1 MSGVPAPTEVF
12 DSYWRFAAERL
23 AIYYRR
29 LNDPVGPWT
38 DDLILREYRF
48 TNTFRVADRVSQY
61 LVREVQYRE
70 DRSQAPAE
78 VFFRTVLFKLFN
90 RIETWEALE
99 RELGPLSWQTA
110 RLEAMSAVLDYLMRA
125 GRRVYSAAYIMPS
138 PAFGHRRKHFNHLAV
153 LARMMDDRLPYRLA
167 HARSLRSAYEM
178 ILNYPGLGP
187 FLAFQ
192 YTIDLNYSTLLNFDE
207 IDFVVAGPGALDGI
221 SKCFANA
228 KSLDPTYVIH
238 AMMECQDEEFSR
250 LGIEFHGLFGRRL
263 QPIDCQNL
271 FCEISKYARV
281 AHPHVGGSSGRTRIK
296 QRYRAVDAVA
306 SASPYFPP
314 KWNLKLP
321 PLVTTT
327 AMHSE
332 SAQLSLL

>member
-1 MSGVPAPTEVF
+1 MFPPLGQTEVF

-29 LNDPVGPWT
+29 LMDPVGPWT
-38 DDLILREYRF
+38 DDPILREYRF
-48 TNTFRVADRVSQY
+48 TNAFRAADRVSQY
-61 LVREVQYRE
+61 LVREVQYRQ
-70 DRSQAPAE
+70 DRSQAPME

-90 RIETWEALE
+90 RIDTWEALE
-99 RELGPLSWQTA
+99 RELGPLSWQRA
-110 RLEAMSAVLDYLMRA
+110 QLEAVSGVLDRLIRG

-138 PAFGHRRKHFNHLAV
+138 PAFGHRRKYSNHLAM
-153 LARMMDDRLPYRLA
+153 LARMMDDGLPGHLA
-167 HARSLRSAYEM
+167 GARSLRSAYEM
-178 ILNYPGLGP
+178 ILDYPGIGP

-207 IDFVVAGPGALDGI
+207 ADFVVAGPGALDGI
-221 SKCFANA
+221 AKCFTNTG
-228 KSLDPTYVIH
+228 SLDPSQVIH
-238 AMMECQDEEFSR
+238 AMVERQEEEFGR
-250 LGIEFHGLFGRRL
+250 LGLVFQGLFGRRL

-281 AHPHVGGSSGRTRIK
+281 AYPNVGGSSGRTRIK
-296 QRYRAVDAVA
+296 QRYRAAAVVA

-314 KWNLKLP
+314 KWNLKPLP
-321 PLVTTT
+321 TAVTPVTR
-327 AMHSE
+327 SG